1 MFFDVN
7 RLAAL
12 DARLDALAAVVRL
25 GYLIAREGGW
35 GAVAEWGE
43 SLSLGAPAGV
53 LNQLCCI
60 CADCQGSGAYWAGPG
75 ALVQMH
81 MGPHNELSQ
90 YLPFHAMCGIS
101 AATSS
106 KHILVFA

>member
-1 MFFDVN
+1 MIYPLSVAEATASLLGDSPAE

-43 SLSLGAPAGV
+43 SLSLGAPAE
-53 LNQLCCI
+53 
-60 CADCQGSGAYWAGPG
+60 P
-75 ALVQMH
+75 VQRCFMR
-81 MGPHNELSQ
+81 GLG
-90 YLPFHAMCGIS
+90 LG
-101 AATSS
+101 
-106 KHILVFA
+106 